1 MEVKVEY
8 WSPINKTIICENGF
22 RYLDSIPSLKRIE
35 ILKGDNI
42 ESIFKQYYDL
52 NNSLRYCNGTYYKFE
67 NYNFKDQYFK
77 WLNTLSESTRF
88 HMYYGNG
95 IVD

>member
-8 WSPINKTIICENGF
+8 WSPINKTIIGKDGF
-22 RYLDSIPSLKRIE
+22 CYLDSKPSLKRIE
-35 ILKGDNI
+35 TLKGNNI

-67 NYNFKDQYFK
+67 NDNFKDQYFK